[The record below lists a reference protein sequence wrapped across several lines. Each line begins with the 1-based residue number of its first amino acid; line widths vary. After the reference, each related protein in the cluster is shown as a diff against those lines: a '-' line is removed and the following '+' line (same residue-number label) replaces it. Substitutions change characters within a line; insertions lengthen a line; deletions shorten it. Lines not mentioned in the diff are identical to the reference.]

1 MYTNLIYRIKF
12 KRHPAYIIIVCF
24 ISNVSLDEA
33 QIQIF
38 SQTNFQKWVF
48 NSLSLSPFPSLSC
61 LRQVCLFGFFFI
73 YSMRISPLISIMI
86 FDFKEINY
94 NHDSLNSLTVL
105 TANAEGLKKHHV
117 RSALMIKVFRSI
129 FPWIRRLVEKLFK

>member
-33 QIQIF
+33 QIQFF

-48 NSLSLSPFPSLSC
+48 NSLSLPFPLSL
-61 LRQVCLFGFFFI
+61 VCVRFVCFVFFI
-73 YSMRISPLISIMI
+73 YSMRISPFISIMI

-94 NHDSLNSLTVL
+94 NHDALNSLTVL

>member
-12 KRHPAYIIIVCF
+12 KRHPAYIIIVSF

-33 QIQIF
+33 QIRIF

-48 NSLSLSPFPSLSC
+48 NSLSLSPFPSLS
-61 LRQVCLFGFFFI
+61 LPFPLFLLFAFGLFVCLFFI
-73 YSMRISPLISIMI
+73 YSMRFSPFISIMI

-94 NHDSLNSLTVL
+94 NIDALNSLTVL
-105 TANAEGLKKHHV
+105 TANAEGLKNTTYVAH
-117 RSALMIKVFRSI
+117 
-129 FPWIRRLVEKLFK
+129 

>member
-24 ISNVSLDEA
+24 ISNVSLDET

-48 NSLSLSPFPSLSC
+48 NSLSLSLSLSLVC
-61 LRQVCLFGFFFI
+61 VRFVCLFFFI
-73 YSMRISPLISIMI
+73 YSMRISPFISIMI

-94 NHDSLNSLTVL
+94 NHDALNFL
-105 TANAEGLKKHHV
+105 NGFDCKCGRIKKHHV
-117 RSALMIKVFRSI
+117 RSALMIKVLRSI

>member
-48 NSLSLSPFPSLSC
+48 NSLSLSLSLS
-61 LRQVCLFGFFFI
+61 LLFALGLFVWFFFI
-73 YSMRISPLISIMI
+73 YSMRISPFISIMI

>member
-48 NSLSLSPFPSLSC
+48 NSLSLSLSLS
-61 LRQVCLFGFFFI
+61 LVCVRFVCFFLFTPWEFHLSLALW
-73 YSMRISPLISIMI
+73 YSISKKSTITTMHLI
-86 FDFKEINY
+86 
-94 NHDSLNSLTVL
+94 SLTVL

>member
-48 NSLSLSPFPSLSC
+48 NSLSLSPFPSL
-61 LRQVCLFGFFFI
+61 LFALGLFVFFFFI
-73 YSMRISPLISIMI
+73 YSMRISPFISIMI

-94 NHDSLNSLTVL
+94 NHDALNFL
-105 TANAEGLKKHHV
+105 NGFDCKCGRIKKHHV
-117 RSALMIKVFRSI
+117 RSALMIKVFWSI